1 MTNSLKQTLANCA
14 HKAFSVF
21 MAIALIMS
29 MVVITSSNAKDAS
42 AVTYNGKKWDS
53 YNKISSNDVIAD
65 SLCLNTSKSNLKFST
80 TYSDEKVKK
89 INLDSGGVAIV
100 VKDKR
105 TAKTNSKS
113 AVTYGQ
119 GDKDV
124 CTLRFNNAGTIG
136 NKNVDVIIKIKYA
149 HIDKSRTKIT
159 SAFSDWTAIGY
170 ITKNGKSLWLGGDN
184 GTLSGKDEKYTLHT
198 GKEIRTNTKIVWHGT
213 DDTTGLKYFYKFSDI
228 DGGANGGYYCE
239 SVWLNRDDFVSK
251 SKFTAH
257 KNNELYTVGKTVG
270 SSKGDVFYLPENKD
284 YKDPDGDSFR
294 RTGFYAPTEKAAKS
308 YDVNFYEGN
317 SATALRIYAPYSDI
331 PGPNKTVNK
340 SSAQPGD
347 TLTWTIKHKTLD
359 YGKNTAITYSSWTIQ
374 DTLPS
379 YVTYKS
385 ATVSYDGKALGSSAG
400 SGSYS
405 NGTYTWK
412 FSSDW
417 LDNVSHYDAKTVTV
431 KITAT
436 VNPIK
441 QNTTE
446 KLENSA
452 KSTISGI
459 DYWTTKTTTTVT
471 NPGGSATIAV
481 NKNLV
486 NSTGENESWDGK
498 SFTVTCTPVNG
509 APSPTSTSIT
519 LDEDNPSNSFKIN
532 YTKNNVANGQ
542 SKTYQ
547 YRIKETVPSN
557 TDGIVYDTNTY
568 TVSVKATNSNNTI
581 STAVTYPNN
590 AKTVDITNKKATI
603 NLNLYKYY
611 KTASTGDTK
620 NNLEGAKFAIYE
632 GDSWSTAQNNKV
644 GEGTTDDNGN
654 LEFGGI
660 INPNSTY
667 WLFETEA
674 PEKFEKVDPIALKTG
689 SNPNTAT
696 VYSLT
701 WKAGVAS
708 TSKYKNADNPLTF
721 ASATNGA
728 EPTSG
733 TGNMSRGL
741 NVVKVNGNYY
751 SFNFTDYYC
760 DEAALVVTNGVPSS
774 VKIANYDYIQ
784 SFDQAAS
791 YKLTAVSK
799 EEVEN
804 SITPAQDADYYL
816 NEPQGTITAD
826 SSYTMTVEVE
836 DKQKEQPDLEIWKY
850 RLNGSEKNNLRDAQ
864 FSLYKGNTWSAA
876 KNNEVASGTTD
887 EDGMLGFPA
896 VFDKNSTY
904 WLVETKAPNGY
915 LEIDPIVIKI
925 GDSYDTADI
934 YASEYVSSDNYNIG
948 EQTDVWNLITSNG
961 NNEYDVEIEDP
972 PGSVNANI
980 YKYALSEEGRKLPL
994 PEASFTIYEGDDW
1007 MVAQDN
1013 EVFSGETDGNGEI
1026 GADGIIKP
1034 NKTYW
1039 IIETE
1044 APKDY
1049 KVAEPIV
1056 LKTSRDLK
1064 TAETYAINQTD
1075 EGYEIGDK
1083 KSDLA
1088 VSDEGG
1094 FDLDIVDEL
1103 APTIGLHKYT
1113 SDSDG
1118 NKTSLEGAKFAI
1130 YRGSKWEDAQEDKV
1144 AEATTDANGNID
1156 FNFGVV
1162 NNDTYWVVETE
1173 APDGY
1178 YIAMPYVLVI
1188 SDDYNSATYY
1198 TTSSTEDGYEI
1209 ADELGTVDS
1218 KDNKFVLEI
1227 DDDGIPHMPS
1237 AGVTPW
1243 QGGTAAAVLVMAAA
1257 AVELV
1262 RRRIAT
1268 RTDK

>member
-29 MVVITSSNAKDAS
+29 MVVVGNIASEDAAAAWNPGGSPWTNHKNLNNSPTALSDDKRLMLGQSNLDYTNNNSTQLVTIGASGGTGVRKAILVKMNNYQSSETIEGTLCTLKFTNAGAIGGRSVDVTVTLSDAELGPFNYGKNGGSPTSENASGWRPIAF
-42 AVTYNGKKWDS
+42 VNQWNNLWIGNGKAGDLGNYDFKGTINVDTTITITWS
-53 YNKISSNDVIAD
+53 GTNDQ
-65 SLCLNTSKSNLKFST
+65 
-80 TYSDEKVKK
+80 
-89 INLDSGGVAIV
+89 INLP
-100 VKDKR
+100 
-105 TAKTNSKS
+105 
-113 AVTYGQ
+113 
-119 GDKDV
+119 
-124 CTLRFNNAGTIG
+124 
-136 NKNVDVIIKIKYA
+136 
-149 HIDKSRTKIT
+149 
-159 SAFSDWTAIGY
+159 
-170 ITKNGKSLWLGGDN
+170 
-184 GTLSGKDEKYTLHT
+184 
-198 GKEIRTNTKIVWHGT
+198 
-213 DDTTGLKYFYKFSDI
+213 YFYKFMDI
-228 DGGANGGYYCE
+228 DAGSIDSDYLEAVSLKNGFTDKSQFFAYSDTHLYDSGWTFYTRD
-239 SVWLNRDDFVSK
+239 RDDGVQNND
-251 SKFTAH
+251 TA
-257 KNNELYTVGKTVG
+257 
-270 SSKGDVFYLPENKD
+270 
-284 YKDPDGDSFR
+284 SFR
-294 RTGFYAPTEKAAKS
+294 YGGFYALASGESKIRWHEGRCATVMQIFSAYTNIPTPTKS
-308 YDVNFYEGN
+308 VDK
-317 SATALRIYAPYSDI
+317 STARPSE
-331 PGPNKTVNK
+331 TVNYTV
-340 SSAQPGD
+340 SQTMNTFTVD
-347 TLTWTIKHKTLD
+347 TMT
-359 YGKNTAITYSSWTIQ
+359 TYTSWTMTDKIPEG
-374 DTLPS
+374 L
-379 YVTYKS
+379 TYKS
-385 ATVSYDGKALGSSAG
+385 ATVKYNGSTLGNDAGSLSYDSNSRTVKWTFNSSWLNNE
-400 SGSYS
+400 S
-405 NGTYTWK
+405 NYTGG
-412 FSSDW
+412 
-417 LDNVSHYDAKTVTV
+417 TVTMDIQTTAD
-431 KITAT
+431 KITDKSNK
-436 VNPIK
+436 VVS
-441 QNTTE
+441 
-446 KLENSA
+446 NSA

-459 DYWTTKTTTTVT
+459 DYTTNTVTTT
-471 NPGGSATIAV
+471 IY
-481 NKNLV
+481 
-486 NSTGENESWDGK
+486 
-498 SFTVTCTPVNG
+498 
-509 APSPTSTSIT
+509 PT
-519 LDEDNPSNSFKIN
+519 K
-532 YTKNNVANGQ
+532 
-542 SKTYQ
+542 
-547 YRIKETVPSN
+547 
-557 TDGIVYDTNTY
+557 
-568 TVSVKATNSNNTI
+568 
-581 STAVTYPNN
+581 
-590 AKTVDITNKKATI
+590 
-603 NLNLYKYY
+603 LNLYKYY

-620 NNLEGAKFAIYE
+620 NSLEGAKFAIYE

-804 SITPAQDADYYL
+804 SITPAQDAGYY
-816 NEPQGTITAD
+816 PDKSQGTIQAD
-826 SSYTMTVEVE
+826 SNYTMTVEVE
-836 DKQKEQPDLEIWKY
+836 DKMKGQPDLEIWKY

>member
-1 MTNSLKQTLANCA
+1 
-14 HKAFSVF
+14 
-21 MAIALIMS
+21 
-29 MVVITSSNAKDAS
+29 
-42 AVTYNGKKWDS
+42 
-53 YNKISSNDVIAD
+53 
-65 SLCLNTSKSNLKFST
+65 
-80 TYSDEKVKK
+80 
-89 INLDSGGVAIV
+89 
-100 VKDKR
+100 
-105 TAKTNSKS
+105 
-113 AVTYGQ
+113 
-119 GDKDV
+119 
-124 CTLRFNNAGTIG
+124 
-136 NKNVDVIIKIKYA
+136 
-149 HIDKSRTKIT
+149 
-159 SAFSDWTAIGY
+159 
-170 ITKNGKSLWLGGDN
+170 
-184 GTLSGKDEKYTLHT
+184 
-198 GKEIRTNTKIVWHGT
+198 
-213 DDTTGLKYFYKFSDI
+213 
-228 DGGANGGYYCE
+228 
-239 SVWLNRDDFVSK
+239 
-251 SKFTAH
+251 
-257 KNNELYTVGKTVG
+257 
-270 SSKGDVFYLPENKD
+270 
-284 YKDPDGDSFR
+284 
-294 RTGFYAPTEKAAKS
+294 
-308 YDVNFYEGN
+308 
-317 SATALRIYAPYSDI
+317 
-331 PGPNKTVNK
+331 
-340 SSAQPGD
+340 
-347 TLTWTIKHKTLD
+347 
-359 YGKNTAITYSSWTIQ
+359 
-374 DTLPS
+374 
-379 YVTYKS
+379 
-385 ATVSYDGKALGSSAG
+385 
-400 SGSYS
+400 
-405 NGTYTWK
+405 
-412 FSSDW
+412 
-417 LDNVSHYDAKTVTV
+417 
-431 KITAT
+431 
-436 VNPIK
+436 
-441 QNTTE
+441 
-446 KLENSA
+446 
-452 KSTISGI
+452 
-459 DYWTTKTTTTVT
+459 
-471 NPGGSATIAV
+471 
-481 NKNLV
+481 
-486 NSTGENESWDGK
+486 
-498 SFTVTCTPVNG
+498 
-509 APSPTSTSIT
+509 
-519 LDEDNPSNSFKIN
+519 
-532 YTKNNVANGQ
+532 
-542 SKTYQ
+542 
-547 YRIKETVPSN
+547 
-557 TDGIVYDTNTY
+557 
-568 TVSVKATNSNNTI
+568 
-581 STAVTYPNN
+581 
-590 AKTVDITNKKATI
+590 
-603 NLNLYKYY
+603 
-611 KTASTGDTK
+611 
-620 NNLEGAKFAIYE
+620 
-632 GDSWSTAQNNKV
+632 
-644 GEGTTDDNGN
+644 
-654 LEFGGI
+654 
-660 INPNSTY
+660 
-667 WLFETEA
+667 
-674 PEKFEKVDPIALKTG
+674 
-689 SNPNTAT
+689 
-696 VYSLT
+696 
-701 WKAGVAS
+701 
-708 TSKYKNADNPLTF
+708 
-721 ASATNGA
+721 
-728 EPTSG
+728 
-733 TGNMSRGL
+733 MSRGL

-799 EEVEN
+799 EEVE
-804 SITPAQDADYYL
+804 DAGYY
-816 NEPQGTITAD
+816 PDKSQGTITAD
-826 SSYTMTVEVE
+826 NNYTMTVEVE
-836 DKQKEQPDLEIWKY
+836 DKKKGNPDLEIWKY

-887 EDGMLGFPA
+887 EDGMLGFPT
-896 VFDKNSTY
+896 VFEKNSTY
-904 WLVETKAPNGY
+904 WLVETKAPDGY

-948 EQTDVWNLITSNG
+948 EQTGTWSLITSNG
-961 NNEYDVEIEDP
+961 GNEYDVEIED
-972 PGSVNANI
+972 SSAIIDANI

-1007 MVAQDN
+1007 TVAKDN

-1130 YRGSKWEDAQEDKV
+1130 YRGSNWEDAQEDKV

-1237 AGVTPW
+1237 TGVTPW
-1243 QGGTAAAVLVMAAA
+1243 QGATAAAVLVMAAA